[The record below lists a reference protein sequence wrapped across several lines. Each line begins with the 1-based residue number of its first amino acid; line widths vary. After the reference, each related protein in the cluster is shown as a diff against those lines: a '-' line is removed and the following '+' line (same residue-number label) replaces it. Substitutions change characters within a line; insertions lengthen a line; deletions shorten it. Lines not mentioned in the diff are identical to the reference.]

1 MTSNLQKDIKYWLDI
16 ADYDIKTA
24 AAMLKTGR
32 YLYVLVTCEQ
42 AVEKI
47 LKALVTIKTKEFPPR
62 THNLLKLA
70 GIVGVNLTEEDKL
83 FLEKLTYY
91 YLETRYPETIARISK
106 EIDRKTAKEYF
117 EKSNKIIKWLTQKI
131 K

>member
-1 MTSNLQKDIKYWLDI
+1 MTADLQKDIKYWLDI

-24 AAMLKTGR
+24 VAMLKTGR
-32 YLYVLVTCEQ
+32 YLYVLVTCQQ

-62 THNLLKLA
+62 THNLLKLV
-70 GIVGVNLTEEDKL
+70 GIVGLNLTEEDKL
-83 FLEKLTYY
+83 FLEKLGYY
-91 YLETRYPETIARISK
+91 YLETRYPETVAKISK
-106 EIDRKTAKEYF
+106 EINHKIAKEYF
-117 EKSNKIIKWLTQKI
+117 EKSNKIIKCLKQKI